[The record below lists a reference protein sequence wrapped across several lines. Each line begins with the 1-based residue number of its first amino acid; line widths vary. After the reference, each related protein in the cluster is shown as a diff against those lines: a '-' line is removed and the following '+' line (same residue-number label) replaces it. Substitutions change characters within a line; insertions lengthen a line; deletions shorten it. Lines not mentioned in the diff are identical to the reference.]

1 VLYRIFLSHSHKD
14 SALALE
20 LANSLK
26 PKRDFKVFRA
36 NYDPALVNDIP
47 EKILKKI
54 IESDLIIVMWSK
66 NSSKSNWVNQEIGMA
81 LGSKREVLPIVLGRG
96 LVLPDTLKR
105 AEKKGQ
111 VITLPGRK
119 QTALNAIKDI
129 IYKKASKKNAVQE
142 AADRK
147 AKTREPIFD
156 EPIYEPDW
164 RADQD
169 SRLAYEFDEFEREQ
183 YEKSKRKR
191 RTGNIAT

>member
-1 VLYRIFLSHSHKD
+1 MVYRIFLSHSHKD

-36 NYDPALVNDIP
+36 NYDPALVDDIP
-47 EKILKKI
+47 ERILKKI

-81 LGSKREVLPIVLGRG
+81 LGGKREVLPIVLGRG

-111 VITLPGRK
+111 VITLPGGK
-119 QTALNAIKDI
+119 QNALNAIKDM
-129 IYKKASKKNAVQE
+129 IYKKARKKNAVQE

-147 AKTREPIFD
+147 AKTQEPLFGEPI
-156 EPIYEPDW
+156 PEPDW
-164 RADQD
+164 RVVQD
-169 SRLAYEFDEFEREQ
+169 LRLADELEREQ
-183 YEKSKRKR
+183 YEESKRKR
-191 RTGNIAT
+191 RTSKIAT